1 MSGGGRSG
9 GGRAGEEGRRS
20 HRAGSEAS
28 GDDGRAR
35 TGRARAGDGGDRS
48 AGSGAEPAGG
58 GGRAGAGGGG
68 GRSGRGRS
76 GEDRSGEGR
85 SGRAAGGRGSSGRDR
100 SGEGGG
106 QGRSSEDRS
115 GEDRSGR
122 DRSGRDRSG
131 QGRSGED
138 RSGRAAGGRDR
149 GADALV
155 GEVLGAVRYAE
166 DGAAAEDA
174 IEAGASRLAAASEG
188 WEAVSAAV
196 LRAAADAV
204 RRCWAGGWEPADLE
218 RIIRRDAADP
228 AHVGPVVDALA
239 ADARRGPRPP
249 SATAR
254 WDDQLRR
261 LGAEIWWP
269 SDAGYLDALAARRR
283 TTRFETACA
292 ALAAL
297 RALARLPRIT
307 PLPAAPPPAAAS
319 PGASRAL
326 GRIRGLLAKAEATDY
341 AEEAEALSAKAQEL
355 MARHSIDEA
364 LLAGAGGGPADGPG
378 AIRIGI
384 EGPYEQAKALLLDA
398 VATANRCQAVW
409 SSDTAFS
416 TLIGHG
422 PDLEATELLYTSL
435 LLQATTAM
443 HRAAD
448 AHHTRG
454 RARRTRDF
462 RQTFLVAYADRV
474 RTRLTTATETATTE
488 ATTSGAGTA
497 ADLLPVLAARAL
509 AVEEATSTLFP
520 DTAPVRLRG
529 LNDAEGW
536 HQGRAAADRA
546 RLGEG

>member
-1 MSGGGRSG
+1 MS
-9 GGRAGEEGRRS
+9 
-20 HRAGSEAS
+20 
-28 GDDGRAR
+28 AR
-35 TGRARAGDGGDRS
+35 TDNGRGQH
-48 AGSGAEPAGG
+48 GG
-58 GGRAGAGGGG
+58 GGRTEGRPG
-68 GRSGRGRS
+68 GRHGN
-76 GEDRSGEGR
+76 
-85 SGRAAGGRGSSGRDR
+85 
-100 SGEGGG
+100 
-106 QGRSSEDRS
+106 
-115 GEDRSGR
+115 
-122 DRSGRDRSG
+122 
-131 QGRSGED
+131 
-138 RSGRAAGGRDR
+138 
-149 GADALV
+149 ADALL
-155 GEVLGAVRYAE
+155 GEILGAVRYAA
-166 DGAAAEDA
+166 DGGPAEDA
-174 IEAGASRLAAASEG
+174 AEAGASRLAAAPEG

-196 LRAAADAV
+196 VRAATDAV

-218 RIIRRDAADP
+218 RIVRRDAADP
-228 AHVGPVVDALA
+228 AHAGPVVDAIA
-239 ADARRGPRPP
+239 ADARRGTRPP

-254 WDDQLRR
+254 WDAQLRR
-261 LGAEIWWP
+261 LGAEVWWP
-269 SDAGYLDALAARRR
+269 SDGGYLDALAARRR
-283 TTRFETACA
+283 TTRFETAYTV
-292 ALAAL
+292 LLAL
-297 RALARLPRIT
+297 RVLARLPRLA
-307 PLPAAPPPAAAS
+307 PLPAAPAPAARAAS

-364 LLAGAGGGPADGPG
+364 LLAGADATAGGGPG

-409 SSDTAFS
+409 SSDAAFS
-416 TLIGHG
+416 TLVGYE

-474 RTRLTTATETATTE
+474 RTRLMAATEAATAE
-488 ATTSGAGTA
+488 AASTRDAGAGTA
-497 ADLLPVLAARAL
+497 GGAGAGTGDLLPVLAARAL
-509 AVEEATSTLFP
+509 AVEETTGTLFP
-520 DTAPVRLRG
+520 DTTPVRLRG